1 MKHHGQM
8 RARNITFIDM
18 VDHSKPRP
26 AISETQADQRLM
38 QNNQNVLAMLA
49 KADHRLLQ
57 NDYRAASAYYG
68 AALNIMKNMQM
79 TQSLQQDALRAQG
92 AMQWLNDQFKK
103 LLLEKLDKKGYSQ
116 EKRHKNFQHSLEM
129 MLGQKQRPPVT
140 QSYPQTPMSFYYNGT
155 DYCEFA
161 DTSDYDWIDTISEN
175 YNAIRSEADKLLKN
189 KDSFNPYIQSQSE
202 RPQGDVHG
210 LLDNDEWS
218 TLYLWENG
226 GPNEEIAKLCPITF
240 QTIIENVPLCRITS
254 RAPSIMFSLLKAG
267 AKIPPHTG
275 MLNTRFIC
283 HLPLIVPEKCGF
295 RVGRETRQWH
305 EGEVMV
311 FDDTVEHEA
320 WNDSDEDRLVLI
332 FDIWRPEI
340 TQEERE
346 QIVALFE
353 IVDST

>member
-1 MKHHGQM
+1 MKGHGQK
-8 RARNITFIDM
+8 RARNITCIDM

-26 AISETQADQRLM
+26 AISEAQADQRLM
-38 QNNQNVLAMLA
+38 QNNQNASAMLA

-57 NDYRAASAYYG
+57 NDYRAATAYYG
-68 AALNIMKNMQM
+68 AALNIMQNMQM

-103 LLLEKLDKKGYSQ
+103 LLLENLDEKGYSQ
-116 EKRHKNFQHSLEM
+116 EKRHNNFQHSLEM
-129 MLGQKQRPPVT
+129 MLGQKQRLPVT
-140 QSYPQTPMSFYYNGT
+140 HSYPQTPMSFYYSGT

-161 DTSDYDWIDTISEN
+161 DTSDYDWINKISEN
-175 YNAIRSEADKLLKN
+175 YDAIRSEADKLLKN
-189 KDSFNPYIQSQSE
+189 EDSFNPYIQSQNE

-226 GPNEEIAKLCPITF
+226 GANEEIAKLCPITY

-295 RVGRETRQWH
+295 RVGRETREWR

-353 IVDST
+353 IVDSY

>member
-1 MKHHGQM
+1 M
-8 RARNITFIDM
+8 DY
-18 VDHSKPRP
+18 SKPRP
-26 AISETQADQRLM
+26 TISESQADKRLIK
-38 QNNQNVLAMLA
+38 NNKNAFALLA

-68 AALNIMKNMQM
+68 AALNIIQNMTI
-79 TQSLQQDALRAQG
+79 TQDLRQDALRAKR
-92 AMQWLNDQFKK
+92 AIQWLNDQYKK
-103 LLLEKLDKKGYSQ
+103 LMLENLDKKGYSQ
-116 EKRHKNFQHSLEM
+116 ENRHENFQHSLEM
-129 MLGQKQRPPVT
+129 MLGQRQRPPVT
-140 QSYPQTPMSFYYNGT
+140 QAYPQAPMSFYYKGT
-155 DYCEFA
+155 DYCEYA
-161 DTSDYDWIDTISEN
+161 DISDYDWIEKISEN
-175 YNAIRSEADKLLKN
+175 YDAIHAEAVELLKN
-189 KDSFNPYIQSQSE
+189 KDSFNPYIQPQTE

-226 GPNEEIAKLCPITF
+226 GPVDKIAQLCPVTYK
-240 QTIIENVPLCRITS
+240 TIIENVPLCRITS

-295 RVGRETRQWH
+295 RVGRETREWN
-305 EGEVMV
+305 EGELMV

-320 WNDSDEDRLVLI
+320 WNNSDEDRLVLI

-340 TQEERE
+340 TQDERE
-346 QIVALFE
+346 QIIALFE
-353 IVDST
+353 IVDDV